1 MTNRRLLSP
10 SLLTWLRAFDAAA
23 RHGSF
28 TLAAAELHVTQGA
41 ISQQVKHLEE
51 WLGEPLFHRAQRRL
65 ELSRDGLRLKLAV
78 KEAFQVLEDTLRPM
92 RAQAHEST
100 LNLNCSP
107 SFAMSWLTPRMGA
120 LLRAHPEIGLRVY
133 GEFHT
138 LNRSR
143 MEQEGIEAAI
153 RFDTGEYSD
162 VRAEPFLDEWLVPV
176 ASPALL
182 EAHPGLR
189 TPADIPTA
197 LMLHDASPWEQAQE
211 GEEWNYWLQMTG
223 APVPAVHDGQ
233 HFNMSQLAV
242 SAALAG
248 QGVAMGRLALVLDDL
263 ASGRL
268 VPAVPMMVPSRAS
281 YFYVSSHTPS
291 PRLQVLE
298 AWLQQ
303 ESQRFRRRRAAWC
316 RAHGLHLAAPPAD
329 GRARLA
335 LNAPTAAA
343 NAAQRPARR
352 RA

>member
-1 MTNRRLLSP
+1 MANNNLLSP

-78 KEAFQVLEDTLRPM
+78 KEAFQILENTLRPM
-92 RAQAHEST
+92 RAQAHEAA

-107 SFAMSWLTPRMGA
+107 SFAMSWLTPRIGN
-120 LLRAHPEIGLRVY
+120 LLREHPEIGLRVY
-133 GEFHT
+133 GEFHA

-162 VRAEPFLDEWLVPV
+162 VRAALFLDEWLVPV

-182 EAHPGLR
+182 AAHPHIR
-189 TPADIPTA
+189 TPADIPA
-197 LMLHDASPWEQAQE
+197 LLMLHDASPWEEAQE
-211 GEEWNYWLQMTG
+211 GEEWNHWLRTVG
-223 APVPAVHDGQ
+223 GPVPAAHDGQ

-242 SAALAG
+242 NAALAG
-248 QGVAMGRLALVLDDL
+248 QGIAMGRLALVLDDL
-263 ASGRL
+263 AAGRL
-268 VPAVPMMVPSRAS
+268 VPVFPVVAPSRAS
-281 YFYVSSHTPS
+281 YYYVSPHNPGA
-291 PRLQVLE
+291 RLQLVE
-298 AWLQQ
+298 AWLQR
-303 ESQRFRRRRAAWC
+303 ESRRFRRRRAAWC
-316 RAHGLHLAAPPAD
+316 RSRGVRLAAPPVAWHASGLPD
-329 GRARLA
+329 
-335 LNAPTAAA
+335 
-343 NAAQRPARR
+343 
-352 RA
+352 